1 MLWIPICG
9 VIRLHSRNT
18 VLHGRVPTSA
28 MQLIVDS
35 RVHGCQGIA
44 ALVYKVEDKKDL
56 NQNPLRKRQDDGEG
70 YISRR
75 AQVLHCLV

>member
-1 MLWIPICG
+1 
-9 VIRLHSRNT
+9 
-18 VLHGRVPTSA
+18 